1 MSVEDSPTA
10 GPLARGFTRWVAAIE
25 DGALIALLGGMIGL
39 ATIQIILRN
48 IFGTAIMWVDPALR
62 VAVLWLG
69 LLGAVAASREGRHI
83 TVDALSRALPKRW
96 QTLSAALTD
105 LFTAGVSLA
114 LAWYGARLVMEDRA
128 AGIEAFSSIPVWV
141 CELILP
147 VAFLLIAVRH
157 ILAIIRRF
165 RQREAAQ

>member
-48 IFGTAIMWVDPALR
+48 IFGTAIMWADPALR

-69 LLGAVAASREGRHI
+69 LLGAVSASREGRHI

-96 QTLSAALTD
+96 QAFCAIVTD

-114 LAWYGARLVMEDRA
+114 LTWFGARLVLEDRA
-128 AGIEAFSSIPVWV
+128 AGIEAFGSIPVWI

-147 VAFLLIAVRH
+147 VAFFLIAARH
-157 ILAIIRRF
+157 VLSIARRL
-165 RQREAAQ
+165 RQRGATS